1 MRMDICNN
9 RFAML
14 SKKTKVKYTEKKK
27 KSKYPR
33 VTFQIFDKWCKRC
46 GICIELCGRNVFTA
60 DIDGYPR
67 PVKPVEC
74 NLCGF
79 CITRC
84 PDFALRV
91 VSSTTKDPAENRAI

>member
-1 MRMDICNN
+1 
-9 RFAML
+9 ML

-27 KSKYPR
+27 QSKSPQDS
-33 VTFQIFDKWCKRC
+33 FQIFDKWCKRC
-46 GICIELCGRNVFTA
+46 GICIELCSRNVFMA
-60 DIDGYPR
+60 DLDGYPR
-67 PVKPVEC
+67 PAKPVEC

-91 VSSTTKDPAENRAI
+91 VESKAKDPAGQTIL